1 MSFWGLYLSP
11 TCNFNIAILE
21 SFFPFPFASQWSD
34 INTLISV
41 VVFSKN
47 KQVNRVR
54 ANLRIGP
61 HSLDVLCVLYGTLLG
76 DSHAERRENGNGTRI
91 CLYQESVNVEYLI
104 WLHGKLASQGYCNP
118 IVPKIQTRLSKGSK
132 LRKIIR
138 FHTFTYSSLNFIH
151 EDWYLNGVKVVPHNI
166 EEYLTPLALAIWI
179 MDDGARVGS
188 GLKFCTNSFTY
199 EDTIRLVLVLNK
211 LYGLKSSVQ
220 SAGHLNQYIIYIW
233 AESMPKL
240 RQLVKPYMVSS
251 MLYKLGDISMKD
263 V

>member
-21 SFFPFPFASQWSD
+21 SFFSWSD
-34 INTLISV
+34 VNPFISIV
-41 VVFSKN
+41 IFTNGKH
-47 KQVNRVR
+47 VNRVR

-61 HSLDVLCVLYGTLLG
+61 HNLEILSVIYGALLG
-76 DSHAERRENGNGTRI
+76 DSHAERRVIGNGTRI
-91 CLYQESVNVEYLI
+91 SFYQEAPHAEYLL
-104 WLHGKLASQGYCNP
+104 WLHGKLAFQGYCNP
-118 IVPKIQTRLSKGSK
+118 IVPKIQTRLSKGSNI
-132 LRKIIR
+132 RNIIR
-138 FHTFTYSSLNFIH
+138 FHTFTYSSFNFIH

-188 GLKFCTNSFTY
+188 GLKLSTNSFTF
-199 EDTIRLVLVLNK
+199 EDATRLVLVLNR
-211 LYGLKSSVQ
+211 LYGLKCSVQ

-233 AESMPKL
+233 SESMTNL

-251 MLYKLGDISMKD
+251 MLYKLGDVSMKD